1 MSASLDEC
9 NILNSRILL
18 RTGDYI
24 SSFKGLFFGL
34 ISCSSRYFNNFP
46 KNTLF
51 SWFSLHRMI
60 GWFLK
65 CFPCRKIEGSFRS
78 TLWKGENGW
87 LKMEKKELPAIISF
101 LGFYSLL
108 ESRGIEVAHHTE
120 EPLISLACML
130 TGLCKEPFLPKRSFK
145 CFKQKRKRIV

>member
-1 MSASLDEC
+1 MSASPDEC
-9 NILNSRILL
+9 NILNSCILL
-18 RTGDYI
+18 RTRDYI
-24 SSFKGLFFGL
+24 SSFKGLFGL

-46 KNTLF
+46 KNARF

-65 CFPCRKIEGSFRS
+65 CFPCRKIEGSFLQYYGRR
-78 TLWKGENGW
+78 KRMAENG
-87 LKMEKKELPAIISF
+87 KKALPGISF

-145 CFKQKRKRIV
+145 CFKQKRKQII

>member
-1 MSASLDEC
+1 MAASPDEC
-9 NILNSRILL
+9 NILNSCILL
-18 RTGDYI
+18 RTRDYI
-24 SSFKGLFFGL
+24 SSFKGLFGL

-46 KNTLF
+46 KNALF

-65 CFPCRKIEGSFRS
+65 CFPCPKIEG
-78 TLWKGENGW
+78 TIVQYYGKEKTDGCKWK
-87 LKMEKKELPAIISF
+87 KKALPAIISF
-101 LGFYSLL
+101 RGFYSLL
-108 ESRGIEVAHHTE
+108 DSRGIEVARHTQ

-145 CFKQKRKRIV
+145 CFKQKRRQII